1 MAYVLKT
8 HIANKK
14 NYGSARSTGVI
25 KYIVI
30 HYTSND
36 GDTDENNG
44 KYFANNIVK
53 ASAHYFVDDDS
64 VTQSVPDNYVAWSV
78 GGKRYSDYK
87 STGGAKLYGKA
98 NNTNSISVELCDDV
112 KNGVVYP
119 SQATIENALVLVKE
133 LQKKYNIPT
142 ENVIR
147 HFDVNGKKCP
157 KYWIDDAKWE
167 KEFRSKLTTKT
178 EESEVIKMKMLEKGS
193 KGNQVTIFETMMK
206 ELGYYTGAIDTDFGS
221 GCVKACNK
229 FQEKYPECGTNG
241 KPDGQFGKKCW
252 NKLFSLFKG

>member
-8 HIANKK
+8 KLANRK
-14 NYGSARSTGVI
+14 NYGLPRNTSVI

-30 HYTSND
+30 HYTTND
-36 GDTDENNG
+36 GDTDESNG
-44 KYFANNIVK
+44 KYFANNIVS

-87 STGGAKLYGKA
+87 TSGGAKLYGKV
-98 NNTNSISVELCDDV
+98 NNTNSLSVELCDDV

-119 SQATIENALVLVKE
+119 SQATIENAVALVKA
-133 LQKKYNIPT
+133 LQKKYNIPN

-157 KYWIDDAKWE
+157 AYWVDNAKWE

-178 EESEVIKMKMLEKGS
+178 ESEEYDMPTIKRGS
-193 KGNQVTIFETMMK
+193 KGKAVAIWQIIVGVTPD
-206 ELGYYTGAIDTDFGS
+206 GDFGAKTE
-221 GCVKACNK
+221 KATK
-229 FQEKYPECGTNG
+229 EFQKKYGLVVDAIVG
-241 KPDGQFGKKCW
+241 KNSW
-252 NKLFSLFKG
+252 RKGLEIV